1 MMQDVYNI
9 SRDTME
15 NLLNRLRHP
24 SYENAVLRES
34 IMQRLHSEI
43 QSTSDG
49 NSETVQFSN
58 LDLSFLASPQVN
70 APFSYSAVQI
80 SEAPSALDIP
90 VKQIPR
96 TEISYRNE
104 YSPSTAA

>member
-15 NLLNRLRHP
+15 NLLNHLRHP

-43 QSTSDG
+43 QIAKLYS
-49 NSETVQFSN
+49 
-58 LDLSFLASPQVN
+58 LAIWI
-70 APFSYSAVQI
+70 SAF
-80 SEAPSALDIP
+80 
-90 VKQIPR
+90 
-96 TEISYRNE
+96 
-104 YSPSTAA
+104 